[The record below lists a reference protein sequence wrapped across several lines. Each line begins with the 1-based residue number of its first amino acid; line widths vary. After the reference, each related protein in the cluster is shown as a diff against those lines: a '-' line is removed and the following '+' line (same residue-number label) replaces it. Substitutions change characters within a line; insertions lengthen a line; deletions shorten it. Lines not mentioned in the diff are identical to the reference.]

1 MQYSEQPRNELVKA
15 SAEIEGMRRA
25 ASLDVFEDH
34 WKSYLNRL
42 ERIWNKA
49 SHHYG
54 KSPKWNG
61 WKGRY
66 EQLRKKDELLSYLIN
81 ARGAD
86 EHTVNA
92 IVSREPGGI
101 GINPTEGNSL
111 FLEEMTIQNGVISI
125 KSPQKL
131 RVDFIPA
138 KTKLIPIT
146 NRGRTYPAPTTH
158 LGKPIDAT
166 DVIHVAEMGAEFYEK
181 LLTDAESFFVRRE
194 K

>member
-158 LGKPIDAT
+158 
-166 DVIHVAEMGAEFYEK
+166 
-181 LLTDAESFFVRRE
+181 
-194 K
+194 